1 MYVVLLQKSALSL
14 AVPVTNSLAAVI
26 TAIVGWS
33 LGEQSL
39 SYRKL
44 LSILSILL
52 RATSIFF
59 LGSYFGIFLILAGTT
74 FCILDKM
81 YPINIFKL
89 LAYKVL
95 YSFTFWARRLYGD
108 IVVRNVSVLIDFKFI
123 LKKLQKRQR

>member
-44 LSILSILL
+44 LSIVSILL
-52 RATSIFF
+52 RAKRIFF
-59 LGSYFGIFLILAGTT
+59 LGSYFGILLILAGTT

-95 YSFTFWARRLYGD
+95 YSFTFWVRR
-108 IVVRNVSVLIDFKFI
+108 
-123 LKKLQKRQR
+123 